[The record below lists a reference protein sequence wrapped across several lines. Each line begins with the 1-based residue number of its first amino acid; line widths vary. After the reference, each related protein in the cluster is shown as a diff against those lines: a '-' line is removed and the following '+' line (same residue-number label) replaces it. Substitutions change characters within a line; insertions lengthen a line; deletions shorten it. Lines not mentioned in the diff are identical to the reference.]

1 VKKISRLYTA
11 MKQQKAVSA
20 GVMCLVAMMFVCIFS
35 TVAFAQND
43 VGTIVGVVADQ
54 SGAVIP
60 NATVVLLNEGTL
72 QAHTVLSDASGR
84 YTAPNLSPAVY
95 TVTVTATGFEKYI
108 SAHNTLRSNSTA
120 EIDAKLAIGAA
131 SQTVQVTDTAQVLE
145 TQSSAVQ
152 SQVTGNQII
161 KLELNG
167 RNPIYMTQF
176 NPGVT
181 GTTTLGDFNWSMSSG
196 DSFNINGARSQD
208 VEYWIDGA
216 PAVRTRDDG
225 EIIAGA
231 NSDAV
236 QEMQVMTADY
246 SAEYGTGSGAEVR
259 IVTKSGTH
267 DFHGGMFEYLRNTA
281 LIANTW
287 SRKLS
292 PITSYTSP
300 FRYNDFGF
308 YVGGPVWIPKNP
320 MFAKTRDKVF
330 FFINE
335 EWFRYRQVGTNTAT
349 VPTNLMRQGNFT
361 ELATSN
367 PYGYLLNGVATGG
380 APGTTTPSTT
390 YNPHILIDPSTCYV
404 AGVYNQSACTPYGGV
419 ATPTN
424 TIPGY
429 AAVTTPGG
437 EITGKFTG
445 NAIPNSANG
454 MAFIAAYPYTT
465 TGFQSG
471 SSNFEIAMLNV
482 QNQRKGQY
490 NLDILATPNNHIE
503 FRRSDNS
510 WWQYAPL
517 NGTFNLVPLTYVR
530 PNQTN
535 ALGWEWTIRPTMI
548 NEARLSVSD
557 DDVYIAIGAGGTGGY
572 QRSNFGWNFPYIFSG
587 AKTAPNKIPT
597 GTLSGF
603 TQIQGTA
610 YPSHSSGIIYAISD
624 SLTKVWGNH
633 TLKFGFYGNKMG
645 ENDND
650 QINVSTVPGGAS
662 NQNGTFTSSDLR
674 VGYGPTTS
682 VALANE
688 MLGMSDT
695 YNEIGQRAFTVWRG
709 KMFEYF
715 AQDNWQVTPKLH
727 MDYGLRLTTVLPPF
741 ATWGNADYFDPASYS
756 AATAPKVNSATG
768 LVDTT
773 VSTNPFDGM
782 VNPGF
787 SAFPAAATYQNRVPA
802 AANPTVGSI
811 YCENEPCSNLFHP
824 EMRKGYV
831 NRSNEIQ
838 PRFGLAYQMSPSSVI
853 RAGAGRFTQDK
864 LIVDNVFPGGN
875 SPFQPTSTIASNAAA
890 STPFQQM
897 ENVSSGLSSAVYPAL
912 TITTMGKKLLPPSR
926 YVWNISFQQELNS
939 LKSVVT
945 VAYVGAVGNHNWG
958 VYDINQPQAGAVQ
971 ANPGVNVAALRPY
984 VGYNSI
990 QQMQSNANSR
1000 YKGLQFSW
1008 NTHFTGG
1015 STLSAAWSLA
1025 NTSDNGSNYHDIHP
1039 DTYYNKNLW
1048 GQADYNIKSSIMIN
1062 YVYALPFFK
1071 GQHNLAGETLGG
1083 WEISGADQMQTGT
1096 PSSVAVGNDY
1106 AGVGEQGS
1114 MSNAGE
1120 FWANTGVPGL
1130 AKGFAGPSG
1139 AAGSPQWFTGCAVG
1153 NSSKCTN
1160 VNFTAPVSGT
1170 FVTQNQIR
1178 NIINNPG
1185 IQDWNLSAIKTF
1197 PINESNAFEF
1207 HAEVYNFINHPNWS
1221 GANFNPTSSQF
1232 GEVTSK
1238 TGLVRTIQV
1247 GAKYRF

>member
-1 VKKISRLYTA
+1 MRH
-11 MKQQKAVSA
+11 QKAVSA
-20 GVMCLVAMMFVCIFS
+20 GVMCLVAMMFVCVFS

-60 NATVVLLNEGTL
+60 NATVVLTNEGTL
-72 QAHTVLSDASGR
+72 QSHTVLSDASGR
-84 YTAPNLSPAVY
+84 YTAPNLSPAIY
-95 TVTVTATGFEKYI
+95 TVAVTATGFEKYV

-120 EIDAKLAIGAA
+120 EIDAKMAIGAGT
-131 SQTVQVTDTAQVLE
+131 QTVQVTDTAQVLE

-152 SQVTGNQII
+152 SQVTGQQII

-181 GTTTLGDFNWSMSSG
+181 GTTTLGDFNWSMNSG

-287 SRKLS
+287 SRKNS
-292 PITSYTSP
+292 AITSFTSP

-308 YVGGPVWIPKNP
+308 FVGGPVWIPKNP
-320 MFAKTRDKVF
+320 MFEKTRDKVF

-361 ELATSN
+361 ELANSTN
-367 PYGYLLNGVATGG
+367 PYGYNLATH
-380 APGTTTPSTT
+380 P
-390 YNPHILIDPSTCYV
+390 LIDPSTCYV
-404 AGVYNQSACTPYGGV
+404 AGVLTTAACTPYGGV
-419 ATPTN
+419 GTATN
-424 TIPGY
+424 IIPGY
-429 AAVTTPGG
+429 SAVTTAGG
-437 EITGKFTG
+437 ESTGKFTG
-445 NAIPNSANG
+445 NVIPNSPNG
-454 MAFIAAYPYTT
+454 MAFIAAYPFQTP
-465 TGFQSG
+465 GFLVNN
-471 SSNFEIAMLNV
+471 SNFEIAMLNV

-510 WWQYAPL
+510 WWQYSPL
-517 NGTFNLVPLTYVR
+517 NGTFNLVPLIYVR

-535 ALGWEWTIRPTMI
+535 ALGWEWTIKPTMI

-557 DDVYIAIGAGGTGGY
+557 DDVYIAIGPGGTGGY
-572 QRSNFGWNFPYIFSG
+572 TRSNYGWNFPYIF
-587 AKTAPNKIPT
+587 ANQNKTAPNKIPT

-662 NQNGTFTSSDLR
+662 NQNGTFTSSDGR
-674 VGYGPTTS
+674 GTSYGPSTG

-688 MLGMSDT
+688 MLGLSDT

-727 MDYGLRLTTVLPPF
+727 LDYGLRLTTVLPPF
-741 ATWGNADYFDPASYS
+741 ATWGNADYFDPATY
-756 AATAPKVNSATG
+756 AAGIANAPKVNRLTG

-773 VSTNPFDGM
+773 VSTTPFLGM

-787 SAFPAAATYQNRVPA
+787 ASFPAAATYQNRVPA
-802 AANPTVGSI
+802 AANPGVGSGNTF
-811 YCENEPCSNLFHP
+811 CENEPCNNLFQP
-824 EMRKGYV
+824 GMRKGYV

-838 PRFGLAYQMSPSSVI
+838 PRFGLAYQLGPTSVI

-875 SPFQPTSTIASNAAA
+875 SPFQPTVTITSNPSTA
-890 STPFQQM
+890 TPFQQI
-897 ENVSSGLSSAVYPAL
+897 ENTTAGQTPTVFPAL
-912 TITTMGKKLLPPSR
+912 TITTMGQKLLPPSR
-926 YVWNISFQQELNS
+926 YVWNISYQQELNS
-939 LKSVVT
+939 LHSVLT

-958 VYDINQPQAGAVQ
+958 VYDINQPTVNAVYADAA
-971 ANPGVNVAALRPY
+971 ANAALSQPSSTLAYLRPY
-984 VGYNSI
+984 QGYNSI

-1000 YKGLQFSW
+1000 YKGLQFGW

-1015 STLSAAWSLA
+1015 STLGVAWSLA

-1048 GQADYNIKSSIMIN
+1048 GQADYNIRSSIMIN

-1071 GQHNLAGETLGG
+1071 GQHNFAGETLGG

-1096 PSSVAVGNDY
+1096 PSSVATSNVDY

-1114 MSNAGE
+1114 MSGAGQ
-1120 FWANTGVPGL
+1120 FWIHNGGSSLTKGYTGPVGGNLNSP
-1130 AKGFAGPSG
+1130 KWFTTTSG
-1139 AAGSPQWFTGCAVG
+1139 GSPIYTTPTGTAVG
-1153 NSSKCTN
+1153 APITTGM
-1160 VNFTAPVSGT
+1160 FT
-1170 FVTQNQIR
+1170 TQAGVR
-1178 NIINNPG
+1178 NLINNPG

-1207 HAEVYNFINHPNWS
+1207 HAEVYDFINHPNWS
-1221 GANFNPTSSQF
+1221 GANFNPTSSTF
-1232 GEVTSK
+1232 GEITSK

-1247 GAKYRF
+1247 GLKYRF